1 MAVLFVV
8 AEGEEADDDHE
19 PVEVVRED
27 GTDCGGVFPAE
38 DGVEDAPAAATV
50 DFGVAALEAMC

>member
-1 MAVLFVV
+1 VAVLFVV

-50 DFGVAALEAMC
+50 DFGVAALEVMC